1 MTLRDSIHAAARPVT
16 RALLHPRWRR
26 RPSVGWTYLQ
36 LYLLGK
42 RLTERR
48 ELSTLQSLIVPGM
61 VIADVGANV
70 GFYTFEMATCVGP
83 TGRVL
88 AFEPDPFS
96 FQLLKGRL
104 SRAPAVNIEA
114 YQLALGN
121 ETARAL
127 LYCSAYNRADNRL
140 SPSHAEPHVEACEA
154 HIRRLDD
161 VLHETS
167 HVAIDA
173 LKIDVQGNEANVLRG
188 ARKTLDA
195 GVSWIWLE
203 FSPEHLRGSGEDP
216 AAFLDNLG
224 ALGMEMLQLT
234 EDASLQPVTDV
245 REYTRK
251 MGSNYG
257 DIVLMSQS
265 WRERI
270 SKTPRSRS

>member
-1 MTLRDSIHAAARPVT
+1 MMLRDSIQAAGRPLT

-26 RPSVGWTYLQ
+26 RPPVAWTYLQ

-42 RLTERR
+42 RLTESR
-48 ELSTLQSLIVPGM
+48 ELSTLQSLIAPGM
-61 VIADVGANV
+61 VIADIGANV
-70 GFYTFEMATCVGP
+70 GFYTLEMAACVGP

-96 FQLLKGRL
+96 FQLLTGRL
-104 SRAPAVNIEA
+104 RRAAENVEA

-121 ETARAL
+121 ETGHAL

-140 SPSHAEPHVEACEA
+140 SPTHAEPHVETCEA
-154 HIRRLDD
+154 QVRTLDD
-161 VLHETS
+161 VLRETKHE
-167 HVAIDA
+167 AIDA

-188 ARKTLDA
+188 AKQTLDA
-195 GVSWIWLE
+195 GVSWVWLE
-203 FSPEHLRGSGEDP
+203 FSPDHLRGSGEDP
-216 AAFLDNLG
+216 VAFLETLSG
-224 ALGMEMLQLT
+224 LGMELLHVT
-234 EDASLQPVTDV
+234 ETASLQPLTDP

-257 DIVLMSQS
+257 DVVLISHA

-270 SKTPRSRS
+270 WKTPRSRA

>member
-1 MTLRDSIHAAARPVT
+1 MTLRDSIHAAGRPLT

-26 RPSVGWTYLQ
+26 RPAVAWTYLQ

-61 VIADVGANV
+61 VIADIGANV
-70 GFYTFEMATCVGP
+70 GFYTVEMARCVGP

-96 FQLLKGRL
+96 FDLLKGRL
-104 SRAPAVNIEA
+104 RHAPASNVEP

-121 ETARAL
+121 ETARTV

-140 SPSHAEPHVEACEA
+140 TRSHAEPHVEACDA

-161 VLHETS
+161 VLREGS
-167 HVAIDA
+167 HVRIDA

-188 ARKTLDA
+188 ARETLDA

-203 FSPEHLRGSGEDP
+203 FSPEHLRAAGEEP
-216 AAFLDNLG
+216 VAFLENLG
-224 ALGMEMLQLT
+224 GLGMDMLQLT
-234 EDASLQPVTDV
+234 DDATLQPLTDV

-251 MGSNYG
+251 IGSSYG

-270 SKTPRSRS
+270 SKTPRQRG

>member
-1 MTLRDSIHAAARPVT
+1 MTLRDSIHAAGRPLT

-26 RPSVGWTYLQ
+26 RPPVAWTYLQ

-42 RLTERR
+42 RLTDRQ
-48 ELSTLQSLIVPGM
+48 ELATLQSLIVPGM
-61 VIADVGANV
+61 VIADIGANV
-70 GFYTFEMATCVGP
+70 GFYTLEMSACVGP

-104 SRAPAVNIEA
+104 SRAAAVNVEA
-114 YQLALGN
+114 YQLALGD
-121 ETARAL
+121 ETGHAL

-140 SPSHAEPHVEACEA
+140 SPSHTEPHVETCEA
-154 HIRRLDD
+154 HVRTLDD
-161 VLHETS
+161 VLRETR
-167 HVAIDA
+167 HVGIDA

-195 GVSWIWLE
+195 GVSWMWLE

-216 AAFLDNLG
+216 VSFLENLS
-224 ALGMEMLQLT
+224 ALGMKMLQVT
-234 EDASLQPVTDV
+234 EDAGLQPLTDT

-251 MGSNYG
+251 IGTNYG
-257 DIVLMSQS
+257 DIVLMSDS
-265 WRERI
+265 PREGI
-270 SKTPRSRS
+270 SKTPP

>member
-1 MTLRDSIHAAARPVT
+1 MTLRDAIQAAGRPLT
-16 RALLHPRWRR
+16 RALLHPRSRH
-26 RPSVGWTYLQ
+26 RPAVAWTYLQ
-36 LYLLGK
+36 LYLSGK

-61 VIADVGANV
+61 VIADIGANV
-70 GFYTFEMATCVGP
+70 GFYTFEMAACAGP

-96 FQLLKGRL
+96 FKLLEGRL
-104 SRAPAVNIEA
+104 NRAALVNVEA

-121 ETARAL
+121 ATGRAL

-140 SPSHAEPHVEACEA
+140 SPSHTEPNVETCEA
-154 HIRRLDD
+154 QIQTLDD
-161 VLHETS
+161 VLRETG
-167 HVAIDA
+167 HAAIDA

-188 ARKTLDA
+188 ARQTLDA

-203 FSPEHLRGSGEDP
+203 FSPEHLRASGEDP
-216 AAFLDNLG
+216 AAFLESLG
-224 ALGMEMLQLT
+224 SLGMEMLQLT
-234 EDASLQPVTDV
+234 DAACLQPVGDP
-245 REYTRK
+245 REYTRR

-265 WRERI
+265 CRQRI
-270 SKTPRSRS
+270 SKSQGLRL

>member
-1 MTLRDSIHAAARPVT
+1 MTLRDSIHAAGRPLT

-26 RPSVGWTYLQ
+26 RPSVAWTYLQ

-48 ELSTLQSLIVPGM
+48 ELSTLQSLILPGM
-61 VIADVGANV
+61 IIADIGANV
-70 GFYTFEMATCVGP
+70 GFYTLEMAASVGP

-96 FQLLKGRL
+96 FQLLTGRL
-104 SRAPAVNIEA
+104 RRAAAVNVEP

-121 ETARAL
+121 ETGRAL

-140 SPSHAEPHVEACEA
+140 SPSHAEPHVETCEA
-154 HIRRLDD
+154 QLRTLDD
-161 VLHETS
+161 VVRETGR
-167 HVAIDA
+167 VAIDA
-173 LKIDVQGNEANVLRG
+173 MKIDVQGNEANVLRG

-195 GVSWIWLE
+195 GVSWMWLE
-203 FSPEHLRGSGEDP
+203 FSPDHLRGSGEDP
-216 AAFLDNLG
+216 EAFLEALG
-224 ALGMEMLQLT
+224 ALGMEMLHVT
-234 EDASLQPVTDV
+234 EGASLQPLTDA
-245 REYTRK
+245 REYTQK

-257 DIVLMSQS
+257 DILLLSDS

-270 SKTPRSRS
+270 SKTPPSRR